1 MWKNSNSQDI
11 DISQVHHQ
19 EVIKMYEQTYK
30 IKVPKPSSN
39 EEQSQKESST
49 EARSP
54 TNKTNDDN
62 TIQNLDSDDEEPF
75 HNPTSDE
82 LLGQAKELISG
93 IQKKM
98 EEPETPSPNIPG
110 PISKGKFFNMAKYKD
125 IVPEV
130 VAKLPHDLDGVKL
143 YIMDCSDSEGDTW
156 QKKYKDGRYF

>member
-1 MWKNSNSQDI
+1 MEKQSNSQDI

-39 EEQSQKESST
+39 EEQSRKESCT

-54 TNKTNDDN
+54 TNKTTDDN

-98 EEPETPSPNIPG
+98 QEPETPLPNIPG
-110 PISKGKFFNMAKYKD
+110 PHIQREIFQYGQIQGHS
-125 IVPEV
+125 
-130 VAKLPHDLDGVKL
+130 
-143 YIMDCSDSEGDTW
+143 T
-156 QKKYKDGRYF
+156 

>member
-1 MWKNSNSQDI
+1 
-11 DISQVHHQ
+11 
-19 EVIKMYEQTYK
+19 MYEQTYK

-93 IQKKM
+93 IQKKWRNLRLLY
-98 EEPETPSPNIPG
+98 PIFLDPYPKGNFSIWPN
-110 PISKGKFFNMAKYKD
+110 
-125 IVPEV
+125 
-130 VAKLPHDLDGVKL
+130 
-143 YIMDCSDSEGDTW
+143 T
-156 QKKYKDGRYF
+156 RT